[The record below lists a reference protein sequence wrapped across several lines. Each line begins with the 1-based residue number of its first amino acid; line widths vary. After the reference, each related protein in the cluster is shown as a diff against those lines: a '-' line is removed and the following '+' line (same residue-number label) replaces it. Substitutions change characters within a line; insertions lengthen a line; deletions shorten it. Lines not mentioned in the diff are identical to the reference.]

1 MICDGAVLME
11 GRELKT
17 LDEGEIYK
25 EVAERV
31 PGILGKTGLKE
42 KVRPKWP
49 VI

>member
-1 MICDGAVLME
+1 MIWDGAALME

-31 PGILGKTGLKE
+31 PRVLGKTGLKE
-42 KVRPKWP
+42 EVRPRWP